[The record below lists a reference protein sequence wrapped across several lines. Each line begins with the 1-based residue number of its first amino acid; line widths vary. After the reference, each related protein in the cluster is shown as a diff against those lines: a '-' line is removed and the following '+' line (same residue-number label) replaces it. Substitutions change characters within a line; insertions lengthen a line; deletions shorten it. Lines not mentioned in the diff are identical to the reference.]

1 MEYHQSIDLISLEHS
16 GSEPEAEYPQFK
28 SDQDF
33 QDEIRRLKKQSSKK
47 FKSKWE
53 EILDKYSK
61 IDDDIESD
69 EIDILTG
76 KITIDNGHLK
86 SLRKES
92 DQVLNGNVWA
102 IDYDKER
109 DVRNNRRRELRIK
122 NKKTVLKQELKDHDK
137 FMKRPSPTRNT
148 RIAEDNILL
157 LDPSP
162 KKQRVSPTK
171 SLNRYD
177 HLEISPTNNYDTE
190 SDDEESDEEPIEFA
204 STPTKKYFDFTPF
217 RITPQPHTE
226 GEIESGSESDS
237 EIDSEDVSNSKIIIQ
252 ESDSESESS
261 TSIKFQTPSDTPQ
274 PNPFQEPQSPVQ
286 EESSD
291 FDDNYSIITS
301 PYSNLKP
308 QSRFLKCYFQDCF
321 YTTGNH
327 SIFKR
332 HLLSDHRDEL
342 YIIGYPIFKDETSGK
357 NCHVTRSMV
366 QSITKDFPIIH
377 EIPPLPHSKDH
388 KMFKC
393 GLKLKHKHCTREFVD
408 VNELNYHQENYPFK
422 CSKKVQVYVC
432 PVLGCGFMTD
442 EGYLQWRHHFIDKNH
457 CQGEPR
463 GYIHD
468 DIKEVV
474 KHETRVSE
482 QKVSEQRASEQKV
495 SEQKVKSKKN
505 ELEFK
510 ILPQYTPKTIDFGK
524 VDDEIERLF
533 NSD

>member
-1 MEYHQSIDLISLEHS
+1 MDYHQSIDLISLEHS

-28 SDQDF
+28 SDKEF

-53 EILDKYSK
+53 EILEKYSK

-69 EIDILTG
+69 EIDIITG

-92 DQVLNGNVWA
+92 DQVLNGNVWS

-122 NKKTVLKQELKDHDK
+122 NKKTMLKQELKDRDK

-177 HLEISPTNNYDTE
+177 HLEVSPTKNYDTE
-190 SDDEESDEEPIEFA
+190 SEDSELEFT
-204 STPTKKYFDFTPF
+204 STPTKKYFDFTPLH
-217 RITPQPHTE
+217 ITPQPE
-226 GEIESGSESDS
+226 SESES
-237 EIDSEDVSNSKIIIQ
+237 EDSEDISNSKIVQ
-252 ESDSESESS
+252 DSESESDS
-261 TSIKFQTPSDTPQ
+261 PSNSVRTPNDTPRL
-274 PNPFQEPQSPVQ
+274 NPFQEPQSE

-301 PYSNLKP
+301 PYSHRI
-308 QSRFLKCYFQDCF
+308 QSKFLKCYFQDCF
-321 YTTGNH
+321 YTTGNP

-342 YIIGYPIFKDETSGK
+342 YIIGYPISKDEISGK
-357 NCHVTRSMV
+357 ECHITQLMV
-366 QSITKDFPIIH
+366 RSITKDFPIIH
-377 EIPPLPHSKDH
+377 EIPPLPRSDDQT
-388 KMFKC
+388 MFKC
-393 GLKLKHKHCTREFVD
+393 ELKLKHKKCTREFVNAND
-408 VNELNYHQENYPFK
+408 LHYHQQNYPFK
-422 CSKKVQVYVC
+422 CSEKVQVYVC
-432 PVLGCGFMTD
+432 PVLGCGYMTD
-442 EGYLQWRHHFIDKNH
+442 EGYLQWRRHFIDKNH
-457 CQGEPR
+457 CQGKPR
-463 GYIHD
+463 GLIHG
-468 DIKEVV
+468 ESP
-474 KHETRVSE
+474 T
-482 QKVSEQRASEQKV
+482 
-495 SEQKVKSKKN
+495 N
-505 ELEFK
+505 EPAFK
-510 ILPQYTPKTIDFGK
+510 ILPQYTPKVIDFNK
-524 VDDEIERLF
+524 VDDEIEQLF